1 VEDMMTLVEE
11 LNKMTVFELK
21 SYAKKRGIDLFGV
34 KTKAEFLE
42 VILNFVPKEEPKA
55 EITEEGAHSELEVVL
70 ADRNLYWSGVGK
82 LKEGYNL
89 VSKQD
94 AEKWLRVKSVS
105 SATASDLARSYGV

>member
-1 VEDMMTLVEE
+1 MTLVDE
-11 LNKMTVFELK
+11 LKAMTVFELK
-21 SYAKKRGIDLFGV
+21 SYAKKRGIDLFGIT
-34 KTKAEFLE
+34 TKAEFLE
-42 VILNFVPKEEPKA
+42 VILNFVPKEEPVA
-55 EITEEGAHSELEVVL
+55 QEPEEELPLEVVL

-105 SATASDLARSYGV
+105 SATASDLARSYGK